1 MTVEPRDGFE
11 AVWLRIYRQLSPRE
25 RRAGFDAMLR
35 RLDGQPLEDSMMEML
50 VELGDAPDEARRKVG
65 EARANPSEWRK
76 LLD

>member
-25 RRAGFDAMLR
+25 RRAGFEAMDR
-35 RLDGQPLEDSMMEML
+35 MIDGQPLDDSMVEML
-50 VELGDAPDEARRKVG
+50 VELGDTPDEARRKVR
-65 EARANPSEWRK
+65 EARANPAEWRN